1 MFPVSLLRCL
11 FALGLAWLVAACSVA
26 DPGTTA
32 AAVVGSPTAIA
43 SQGTFVDVARIARD
57 ATWAPGALAD
67 HFGKHGSEGP
77 WPDTGAYDRS
87 ARDTIRAGQP
97 FTYIDRTANVRRR
110 GFYDP
115 SGNRFTSVTEDLRR
129 ITTHFCPD
137 NGERY
142 VVLLPESTYRR

>member
-1 MFPVSLLRCL
+1 MFVVSLLRCL
-11 FALGLAWLVAACSVA
+11 FALVLTWVVGACSVA
-26 DPGTTA
+26 EPRPPA
-32 AAVVGSPTAIA
+32 AAVVGVPTAAA
-43 SQGTFVDVARIARD
+43 SHGAFVDVTRIARE

-77 WPDTGAYDRS
+77 WPDAGAYDRS
-87 ARDTIRAGQP
+87 ARDTIRAGQM
-97 FTYIDRTANVRRR
+97 FTYTDRSANVRRR
-110 GFYDP
+110 GFYDA

-142 VVLLPESTYRR
+142 VVLLRESTYRR

>member
-1 MFPVSLLRCL
+1 MPPVSLLRCL
-11 FALGLAWLVAACSVA
+11 FALALACLIGACSQAEPGPPAAPVA
-26 DPGTTA
+26 VNPTATA
-32 AAVVGSPTAIA
+32 AGAPP
-43 SQGTFVDVARIARD
+43 VDVTRIARD

-77 WPDTGAYDRS
+77 WPDIGAYDRS
-87 ARDTIRAGQP
+87 ARDTIRNGQA

-110 GFYDP
+110 GFYVV

-129 ITTHFCPD
+129 ITTHFRTD

-142 VVLLPESTYRR
+142 VVLLPESTYRP